1 MWHDMYR
8 FHSLEGRKCRPNEDT
23 QQYLSVPDMHQYE
36 DLYQE
41 GDEEK
46 TGWVIKNFVIIFF

>member
-8 FHSLEGRKCRPNEDT
+8 FHSLEARKHRPDEDT

-36 DLYQE
+36 DLYEE

-46 TGWVIKNFVIIFF
+46 TG